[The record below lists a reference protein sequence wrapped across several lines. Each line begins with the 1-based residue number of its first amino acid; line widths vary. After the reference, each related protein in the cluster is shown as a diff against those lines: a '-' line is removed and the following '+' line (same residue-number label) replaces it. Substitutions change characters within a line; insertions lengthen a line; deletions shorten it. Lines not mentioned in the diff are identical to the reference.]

1 MTLGFGFILFK
12 NVDSEDKVMKQ
23 KNMHNLLGK
32 WVDCKRAQPKEI
44 ISELPT
50 NNVLSMEYVNN
61 KLILV

>member
-12 NVDSEDKVMKQ
+12 NVDSADKVMKQ